1 MSQID
6 PTTLAF
12 EAARTFPAGVAA
24 PWSRAKSARTSN
36 LASGA
41 RWAAWIICGAIA
53 FAFLWQPVG
62 VGAQLGLATAVILA
76 MVLVRRFGS
85 GPYMRWTFLALGSF
99 IVLRYVYWRA
109 TQSLPDA
116 DDIVDF
122 TFGTLLALAELYCA
136 FVLAVS
142 LIINADPLE
151 RGDAPCVPDAQL
163 PDVDVFIPSYDEDP
177 TILAMTIAAARS
189 MDYPPD
195 KLKVWLLDDGGTD
208 QKCADPDPAK
218 AGRARSRRS
227 ALQKLCAELGA
238 DYLTRPRNEHAK
250 AGNLNNGLAH
260 SVAPI
265 VVVFDADHVPFRSF
279 LRETIGHFS
288 GDPKLFLVQ
297 TPHVFLNRD
306 PIERNLRT
314 FDRMPSENEMFYS
327 VTQRG
332 LDKWNGSF
340 FCGSAA
346 LLRRSALE
354 TTNGFSG
361 ITVTEDCET
370 AFELHRAG
378 WTSIYVDKPLTA
390 GLQPETFEAFIG
402 QRSRWCQ
409 GMFQLFLLK
418 NPAFKPGLKVIQRFA
433 YLSSMTFWFFPMPR
447 MIFMFAPLLHIF
459 FDVKLFVST
468 VEESVAYAATYVVA
482 NTLIQ
487 NHLYGHVR
495 WPWMSELYEYVQ
507 GVYLVKAIVAVVA
520 SPGKPTFNVTA
531 KGLSLE
537 NDHLSG
543 MAWPFIAGFVVLL
556 LGVVTAA
563 WRYAFEPGVTNV
575 MLVVGLWA
583 LFNLCIA
590 AASLGVVAERRE
602 LRRHPRLAVARRGRV
617 CFDGYIAEAAID
629 NVSAG
634 GCAIRVPAAGF
645 IGSSLHAG
653 NARGRLTIRRA
664 DGHTEMQTLDV
675 IRTRAERDGN
685 AVIIGLKFAAL
696 SPVAYLVLADLIY
709 GDAQALA
716 KFLTGRRKHMGILR
730 GTMVFL
736 RWSACEPV
744 RAFYYLFARKRLP
757 NAAHLT
763 KAIPPMRAAIR
774 TGANP
779 VGSRA
784 EPGVGGFAPLPV
796 ESPSISPEA
805 SGDDADATVDTL
817 GGLMKP
823 SIPGF
828 GYADPLLFPRA

>member
-6 PTTLAF
+6 PSTLAF
-12 EAARTFPAGVAA
+12 ESARTVRGRAAA
-24 PWSRAKSARTSN
+24 PRLGSDTARTSN
-36 LASGA
+36 IASGA
-41 RWAAWIICGAIA
+41 RWTAWILCGAVA

-62 VGAQLGLATAVILA
+62 VGAQLWLASAVILA
-76 MVLVRRFGS
+76 MVLVRSVGR
-85 GPYMRWTFLALGSF
+85 GPYMRWTFLALGTF
-99 IVLRYVYWRA
+99 VVLRYVYWRA
-109 TQSLPDA
+109 TQTLPDV
-116 DDIVDF
+116 DDVVDF
-122 TFGTLLALAELYCA
+122 TFGSLLALAELYCA

-151 RGDAPCVPDAQL
+151 RGDAPCVPDPQL

-177 TILAMTIAAARS
+177 AILAMTIAAARS

-208 QKCADPDPAK
+208 QKCADPDQVK
-218 AGRARSRRS
+218 AGQARSRRV
-227 ALQKLCAELGA
+227 ALQILCVELGA
-238 DYLTRPRNEHAK
+238 NYLTRPRNEHAK

-279 LRETIGHFS
+279 LRETIGHFQ

-306 PIERNLRT
+306 PVERNLRT

-390 GLQPETFEAFIG
+390 GLQPETFESFIG

-418 NPAFKPGLKVIQRFA
+418 NPAFKPGLKVIQRLA
-433 YLSSMTFWFFPMPR
+433 YLSSMTYWFFPLPR

-459 FDVKLFVST
+459 FDVKLFIST
-468 VEESVAYAATYVVA
+468 VEESIAYAATYVIV
-482 NTLIQ
+482 NTMIQ
-487 NHLYGHVR
+487 NQLYGHVR

-507 GVYLVKAIVAVVA
+507 GVYLVKAIASVVV

-537 NDHLSG
+537 TDHLSK

-556 LGVVTAA
+556 LGVITAA
-563 WRYAFEPGVTNV
+563 WRYAFDPGVNGV

-583 LFNLCIA
+583 LFNLFIA
-590 AASLGVVAERRE
+590 AAALGVIAERRE
-602 LRRHPRLAVARRGRV
+602 LRHNPRLAVARRGRIS
-617 CFDGYIAEAAID
+617 FGDLAADAAIE

-645 IGSSLHAG
+645 GSILHG
-653 NARGRLTIRRA
+653 GITRGRLTIRRA
-664 DGHTEMQTLDV
+664 DGGGEMQTLDV
-675 IRTRAERDGN
+675 IRRRVEPDGDTL
-685 AVIIGLKFAAL
+685 VIGLQFDAL
-696 SPVAYLVLADLIY
+696 TPSVYLVLADLIY

-716 KFLTGRRKHMGILR
+716 TFLAGRRKHMGIIR
-730 GTMVFL
+730 GTFVFL
-736 RWSACEPV
+736 SWSACEPV
-744 RAFYYLFARKRLP
+744 RAFYYLFARGRLS
-757 NAAHLT
+757 AAARFT
-763 KAIPPMRAAIR
+763 TSAPVAKSRIR
-774 TGANP
+774 SGVAFNP
-779 VGSRA
+779 GT
-784 EPGVGGFAPLPV
+784 GGFAPPLI
-796 ESPSISPEA
+796 ESPSISPDA
-805 SGDDADATVDTL
+805 LQGDADATAN
-817 GGLMKP
+817 GRRGLMQP
-823 SIPGF
+823 LIPGIA
-828 GYADPLLFPRA
+828 YTNPLLSPRP